1 MGRRGRLPLSLT
13 DDQSMAKRTLNQ
25 LDVNGKTVLVR
36 VDFNVPIEQGVEYIA
51 NYDHRLRATL
61 PTIEYLVERDCRV
74 VLCSHLGRPRGKVDE
89 TLRLAPIGE
98 RLATLLG
105 RPVTPLDDCVGP
117 AVAGAIGQ
125 MAPGDVCL
133 LENLRFHQGEES
145 NDDGF
150 SAQLAG
156 LADCFV
162 MDAFAVAHRAHASTV
177 GVPRLLPTAMGLL
190 TQREVESLGVALE
203 NPVRPL
209 AALMGGAK
217 VSDKILVL
225 ENLLTRLDHLFIGG
239 GMAVTFLAARG
250 QPVGASSVETDRLDF
265 ARDVMARADAAGVA
279 VHLPSDLVVA
289 NEFDPHPAAVD
300 TVTADSVPDGWYIMD
315 IGRGAASAYAG
326 ALADCRT
333 ILWNGPMGVFEMEQ
347 FSVGTRLVAN
357 GIAGLAG
364 ATTVVGGGSTAEAV
378 ESLGLMDRM
387 THVSTGGGASLEFL
401 EGRVLP
407 GIDAI
412 PEA

>member
-1 MGRRGRLPLSLT
+1 MTKRSLS
-13 DDQSMAKRTLNQ
+13 Q

-36 VDFNVPIEQGVEYIA
+36 VDFNVPIEQGAEFIA

-61 PTIEYLVERDCRV
+61 PTIEYLLERQCKV
-74 VLCSHLGRPRGKVDE
+74 VLCSHLGRPGGKVDE
-89 TLRLAPIGE
+89 TLRLAPVGE

-117 AVAGAIGQ
+117 AVSGAVAR
-125 MAPGDVCL
+125 MSSGDVCL
-133 LENLRFHQGEES
+133 LENLRFHGGEES
-145 NDDGF
+145 NDAGF

-156 LADCFV
+156 LADCFI

-177 GVPRLLPTAMGLL
+177 GVPRHLPTAMGLL

-217 VSDKILVL
+217 VSDKILIL

-239 GMAVTFLAARG
+239 GMAVTFLAAQG
-250 QPVGASSVETDRLDF
+250 KPVGASSVETDRLDF
-265 ARDVMARADAAGVA
+265 AREVVERAAAAGVA
-279 VHLPSDLVVA
+279 VHLPADLVVA
-289 NEFDPHPAAVD
+289 NEFDPEPGTVD
-300 TVTADSVPDGWYIMD
+300 TVPVDGVPDGWYIMD
-315 IGRGAASAYAG
+315 IGQTAAAAYATS
-326 ALADCRT
+326 LADCRT

-347 FSVGTRLVAN
+347 FSAGTRQVAN
-357 GIAGLAG
+357 GIAGLPG

-378 ESLGLMDRM
+378 ESLGLMDSM

-401 EGRVLP
+401 EGRALP

-412 PEA
+412 PDA